1 MTTYFGVISYSLPCD
16 QIVGSDIRDQRTLLL
31 RVSFVFSLDGRK
43 IAGSQGYQDVR
54 RNTTVKFKSS
64 EKYLMR
70 KNNRNSKILGQEKK
84 V

>member
-1 MTTYFGVISYSLPCD
+1 M
-16 QIVGSDIRDQRTLLL
+16 
-31 RVSFVFSLDGRK
+31 FSLDGRK
-43 IAGSQGYQDVR
+43 IAGSQGYQNVR

-84 V
+84 VLG